1 MKLSPRA
8 ISNSYLNASQHLQ
21 LYPIN
26 LLTLEGTYFLRM
38 GSLILRQASRLDA
51 FSVYPFHGQLL
62 SYAFGETTDI
72 PLPCPSRSSRTKDR
86 SVQTSYAHDR

>member
-8 ISNSYLNASQHLQ
+8 ISNSRLNALQHLQ

-38 GSLILRQASRLDA
+38 GSLILW
-51 FSVYPFHGQLL
+51 
-62 SYAFGETTDI
+62 
-72 PLPCPSRSSRTKDR
+72 
-86 SVQTSYAHDR
+86 

>member
-8 ISNSYLNASQHLQ
+8 ISNSRLNALQHLH

-38 GSLILRQASRLDA
+38 TSLILRSASRLDA
-51 FSVYPFHGQLL
+51 FSVYQFHGQLP
-62 SYAFGETTDI
+62 SHAPGGTTGI

-86 SVQTSYAHDR
+86 SVQTCCAHDR